1 MIDKRKWFKI
11 KIGKIKLDIRKKFF
25 TIRVAKHRNRLP
37 REVMDAPS
45 MKTFQVRWDGA
56 LSTLTELQVSLLI
69 VGELD

>member
-45 MKTFQVRWDGA
+45 
-56 LSTLTELQVSLLI
+56 L
-69 VGELD
+69 